1 MKAIPKKKS
10 LNVSLILEDEF
21 LKISLAVPVSSRQ
34 RAKWNNIKARY
45 YHQPSDWPPA
55 SLTEKNI
62 IKVPI
67 RSSKILDVLAD
78 DALYQNG
85 NIYSSLSRQSQKTL
99 WEETIK
105 FIHLYLDPTAK
116 SSEGNLTQFSLN
128 LEANDPLIQGLA
140 LDLLSELKSRGWD
153 CCLSMWGEWATLGF
167 HLIRQT
173 AAGQVSPK
181 GRVVPALRRDMMK
194 NIVDYI
200 HSHLE
205 QDLSLAKLAFIA
217 KISLYHFARQFKKSV
232 GAPPHRYV
240 TQCRI
245 EKAKQLLADKDL
257 SITEITHQIGLQ
269 SQSHFTSL
277 FHQSVGLTPS
287 AYRNQL

>member
-1 MKAIPKKKS
+1 MKAIPNKNS

-21 LKISLAVPVSSRQ
+21 LKISLTIPISSRQ
-34 RAKWNNIKARY
+34 RAKWNNIKARH

-62 IKVPI
+62 VKVPI

-99 WEETIK
+99 RKEAIN
-105 FIHLYLDPTAK
+105 FIQLYLDPTAK
-116 SSEGNLTQFSLN
+116 SSESNPTQFSLN
-128 LEANDPLIQGLA
+128 LESNDPLMQGLA

-173 AAGQVSPK
+173 AAGQVSPER
-181 GRVVPALRRDMMK
+181 RVIPALRRDIMK

-200 HSHLE
+200 RSHLE

-232 GAPPHRYV
+232 GASPHRYV

>member
-1 MKAIPKKKS
+1 MKEMPKEES
-10 LNVSLILEDEF
+10 LNVSLTLENEV
-21 LKISLAVPVSSRQ
+21 LKISLTAPMSSHQ
-34 RAKWNNIKARY
+34 KTKWNNIKARY
-45 YHQPSDWPPA
+45 YHQPRDWSPA

-62 IKVPI
+62 INIPVI
-67 RSSKILDVLAD
+67 FSKSLDVLAD
-78 DALYQNG
+78 DALYQG
-85 NIYSSLSRQSQKTL
+85 ENIYSSLSRQTRKTL
-99 WEETIK
+99 REETVK
-105 FIHLYLDPTAK
+105 FIHLCLGHTSE
-116 SSEGNLTQFSLN
+116 SSEGNPTQFLLN
-128 LEANDPLIQGLA
+128 LKTNDPLIQGLA
-140 LDLLSELKSRGWD
+140 LDLVSELKSSGWD

-181 GRVVPALRRDMMK
+181 RRVVPALRRDIMK
-194 NIVDYI
+194 KIVNYI
-200 HSHLE
+200 HNHLE

-240 TQCRI
+240 IQCRI

-269 SQSHFTSL
+269 SQSHFTHL

-287 AYRNQL
+287 AYRNQM